1 MGGWGGGAAF
11 VRSSVLTLMG
21 IARGPAG
28 EMWLFQ
34 GSPCAPNLPFSPFS
48 SVSHCP
54 PPKKAADGKKCT
66 VVLDPKRSN
75 AINIGLT
82 VLPPVHIIKT
92 AILSF
97 DEFAI
102 NKEGIE
108 VSCSDSSHEPFLG
121 SKCFRVKSR

>member
-1 MGGWGGGAAF
+1 M
-11 VRSSVLTLMG
+11 L
-21 IARGPAG
+21 
-28 EMWLFQ
+28 LF
-34 GSPCAPNLPFSPFS
+34 PFQ
-48 SVSHCP
+48 
-54 PPKKAADGKKCT
+54 KAVDGRKLV

-82 VLPPVHIIKT
+82 VLPPIHVIKT

-108 VSCSDSSHEPFLG
+108 VRRDFLG
-121 SKCFRVKSR
+121 YLWMVVLSASESFLCKRTSGDSDRSKGSFH